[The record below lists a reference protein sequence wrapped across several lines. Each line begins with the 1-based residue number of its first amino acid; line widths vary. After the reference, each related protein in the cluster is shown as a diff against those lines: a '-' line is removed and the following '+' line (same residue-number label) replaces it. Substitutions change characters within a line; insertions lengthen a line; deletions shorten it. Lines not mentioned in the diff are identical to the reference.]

1 MLGEGP
7 FYPRDPNLA
16 STWPEILPV
25 VQKYDHV
32 EVIDEYITI
41 NKAISAKYDVPYVD
55 IKVGY
60 DTCAYQTNLKSLPH
74 FPLQSHVPWFNMCL
88 CCLCLCFDRHYSKRL
103 SLGIASSTR
112 DGSRPMENIPMRGNI
127 HHASGGRQSFLSLA
141 ITP

>member
-41 NKAISAKYDVPYVD
+41 NKAIAAKFEIPYVD
-55 IKVGY
+55 IKVGRL
-60 DTCAYQTNLKSLPH
+60 THRKSNSQIIQIPQT
-74 FPLQSHVPWFNMCL
+74 
-88 CCLCLCFDRHYSKRL
+88 
-103 SLGIASSTR
+103 I
-112 DGSRPMENIPMRGNI
+112 
-127 HHASGGRQSFLSLA
+127 
-141 ITP
+141 